1 LTIVDVYARET
12 NTFILFLPCQQQPL
26 NNSGYKNMASVLS
39 GEGEYMKSFPG
50 NTLPEGDFLPPTSVP
65 NEFCSE
71 IQATPEKVDFFRKN
85 GYVTFDNFL
94 NKEQLEYWRKA
105 VTHAVSRR
113 DNSHR
118 FPK

>member
-1 LTIVDVYARET
+1 
-12 NTFILFLPCQQQPL
+12 
-26 NNSGYKNMASVLS
+26 MASVLS